1 VLVTEDDFS
10 DLKRYSILRQTF
22 ERLLKLGAVPIV
34 NENDTV
40 TNIYTEQAPVFR
52 DNDRSRRSFSASSMP
67 TLWSCSPTLTAAL
80 QPNGDLAN
88 ATVVTMVT
96 EITAAIR
103 DSARG
108 TQPPDAAA

>member
-1 VLVTEDDFS
+1 MRNRFALTASKSRRCLVTEDDFS

-52 DNDRSRRSFSASSMP
+52 DNDR
-67 TLWSCSPTLTAAL
+67 LAAL
-80 QPNGDLAN
+80 VLSKLDADALVLLSNVDGLLYSPNQDLEQCHGGN
-88 ATVVTMVT
+88 H
-96 EITAAIR
+96 
-103 DSARG
+103 G
-108 TQPPDAAA
+108 H